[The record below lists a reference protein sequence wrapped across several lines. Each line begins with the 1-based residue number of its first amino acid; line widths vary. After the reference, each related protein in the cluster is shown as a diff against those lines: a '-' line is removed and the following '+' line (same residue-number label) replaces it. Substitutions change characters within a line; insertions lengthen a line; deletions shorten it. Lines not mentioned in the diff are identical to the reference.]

1 MSKHPI
7 TPTKYTLTT
16 GNDAKDFAGRNPKKW
31 ELYGKLH
38 DTDRWTLLDSQDDG
52 ALPADNIQKKS
63 FSCREKECQ
72 FFRFVISESAGDDLI
87 QLSEFKF
94 DIM

>member
-16 GNDAKDFAGRNPKKW
+16 GNDTKNFAGRNPKKL

-52 ALPADNIQKKS
+52 STAGRQHS
-63 FSCREKECQ
+63 EE
-72 FFRFVISESAGDDLI
+72 VILVS
-87 QLSEFKF
+87 
-94 DIM
+94 